1 VNHAPERPR
10 AAVEETRLWSD
21 ALALPE
27 SLAAT
32 LDAAEGFD
40 ELHDLLARPATRRIV
55 ATGNGASWYAA
66 LALWLASLT
75 GPRADAPDVVAVPA
89 GLLAGG
95 GLAWRDG
102 DVVLAVSSSGELRDL
117 VEVVE
122 RPDVPPFGLVTA
134 DAGSTLGRAAEARA
148 LVAVHSQ
155 DVVTHTQAYCG
166 AALVLLAAWARLTGD
181 AGLTAAVRR
190 APDLAARTLAAAP
203 AWAEEALDGLEPPD
217 SAVAFGAGPGWAAA
231 LEAALL
237 LGEIA
242 GVPAQGVELREGA
255 TSAMYPLGRG
265 ALVLSLPG
273 GPDGVLAEAE
283 AICARRGAA
292 VLRAPVGSSLDPR
305 LAVVG
310 GFASPLALA
319 IGMALRAGLDPDR
332 PAWYADY
339 LATAR
344 LRDHARP
351 PSG

>member
-1 VNHAPERPR
+1 MIEG
-10 AAVEETRLWSD
+10 TRLWSD

-75 GPRADAPDVVAVPA
+75 GPRADAPEVVAVPA
-89 GLLAGG
+89 GLLVGG
-95 GLAWRDG
+95 GLAWREG
-102 DVVLAVSSSGELRDL
+102 DVLLAVSSSGELRDL
-117 VEVVE
+117 VEAIE
-122 RPDVPPFGLVTA
+122 RPGVPRPFGLVTA
-134 DAGSTLGRAAEARA
+134 DAGSTLGRAAGVRA

-155 DVVTHTQAYCG
+155 DAVTHTQAYCG

-181 AGLTAAVRR
+181 TGLADAVRA

-203 AWAEEALDGLEPPD
+203 AWAEQALDGLEPPG

-255 TSAMYPLGRG
+255 TSAMYPLGPG

-273 GPDGVLAEAE
+273 GADRLLAEAE
-283 AICARRGAA
+283 EICARRGAV
-292 VLRAPVGSSLDPR
+292 VLRAPTGSSFDPR

-319 IGMALRAGLDPDR
+319 IGMALRAGLDPDM

-344 LRDHARP
+344 LRDRARP

>member
-1 VNHAPERPR
+1 MIEG
-10 AAVEETRLWSD
+10 TRLWSD

-32 LDAAEGFD
+32 LDAGEGFD
-40 ELHDLLARPATRRIV
+40 ELHDLLARPTTRRVV

-75 GPRADAPDVVAVPA
+75 GPRADAPEVVAVPA

-95 GLAWRDG
+95 EVAWREG
-102 DVVLAVSSSGELRDL
+102 DVLLAVSSSGELRDL
-117 VEVVE
+117 VEAIE
-122 RPDVPPFGLVTA
+122 RPDVPPFGVVTA
-134 DAGSTLGRAAEARA
+134 DAGSTLGRAAGARA

-155 DVVTHTQAYCG
+155 EAVTHTQAYCG

-181 AGLTAAVRR
+181 KGLAQAARA
-190 APDLAARTLAAAP
+190 APDLAARTLAEAP
-203 AWAEEALDGLEPPD
+203 PWAQQALDGLEPPG

-237 LGEIA
+237 LGESA

-255 TSAMYPLGRG
+255 TSAMYPLGRR

-273 GPDGVLAEAE
+273 GSERLLTETE
-283 AICARRGAA
+283 EICARRGAV
-292 VLRAPVGSSLDPR
+292 VLRAPVGPSLDPR

-319 IGMALRAGLDPDR
+319 IGMALRAGLDPDM

-339 LATAR
+339 LVTAR
-344 LRDHARP
+344 LRDRARP

>member
-1 VNHAPERPR
+1 VIQG
-10 AAVEETRLWSD
+10 TRLWSD

-40 ELHDLLARPATRRIV
+40 ELHALLARPATTRIV
-55 ATGNGASWYAA
+55 TTGNGASWYAA
-66 LALWLASLT
+66 LALWLASLR
-75 GPRADAPDVVAVPA
+75 GPRADAPEIVAVPA

-95 GLAWRDG
+95 ELAWREG
-102 DVVLAVSSSGELRDL
+102 DVLLAVSSSGELRDL
-117 VEVVE
+117 VEAIE
-122 RPDVPPFGLVTA
+122 RPGVPPFGLVTA
-134 DAGSTLGRAAEARA
+134 DAGSTLGRAAGARA
-148 LVAVHSQ
+148 LVTVHSQ
-155 DVVTHTQAYCG
+155 AAVTHTQAYCG

-181 AGLTAAVRR
+181 AGLTEALRA
-190 APDLAARTLAAAP
+190 APDLAAGTLAAAP
-203 AWAEEALDGLEPPD
+203 AWAEQALDGFEPPG

-255 TSAMYPLGRG
+255 TSAMYPLGPG
-265 ALVLSLPG
+265 ALVLSLPAG
-273 GPDGVLAEAE
+273 ADRQLAEAE
-283 AICARRGAA
+283 EVCARRGAV
-292 VLRAPVGSSLDPR
+292 VLRAPTGSSFDPR

-319 IGMALRAGLDPDR
+319 IGMALRAGLDPDM

-344 LRDHARP
+344 LRDRARP